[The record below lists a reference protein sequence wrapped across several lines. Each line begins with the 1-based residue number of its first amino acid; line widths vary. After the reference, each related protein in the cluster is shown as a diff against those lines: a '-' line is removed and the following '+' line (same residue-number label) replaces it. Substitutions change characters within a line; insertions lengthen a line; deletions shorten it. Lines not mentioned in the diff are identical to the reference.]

1 MEMRKL
7 HYLIEKRKEEL
18 IELVKHYGFCHPRVL
33 KFSQDLDKLIIRMMK
48 QSEIRDI
55 ITKTNSNTCKK

>member
-1 MEMRKL
+1 M
-7 HYLIEKRKEEL
+7 
-18 IELVKHYGFCHPRVL
+18 ELVKHYGFCHPRVL

-55 ITKTNSNTCKK
+55 ITKQTVIHVKIKTL